1 MIRLAKYLSNDGKR
15 PSLDVTFTR
24 GVQGRKLNLPL
35 RGTPASTGRRI
46 WPAGGRLP
54 WVFNFGFQGLFRA
67 LHFCTTS
74 SIQINILHI
83 VCERCMR
90 FGCVKFCFFFIFF
103 WAVLNFG
110 FSVLNFGF
118 CSRLERFDPSFWSQS
133 PPKTR
138 SRDPK
143 TVPIGA
149 QRAPK
154 THLRPKFKTLGSTEG
169 MRDEF
174 GSKFKMACV

>member
-1 MIRLAKYLSNDGKR
+1 M
-15 PSLDVTFTR
+15 
-24 GVQGRKLNLPL
+24 
-35 RGTPASTGRRI
+35 
-46 WPAGGRLP
+46 
-54 WVFNFGFQGLFRA
+54 
-67 LHFCTTS
+67 
-74 SIQINILHI
+74 
-83 VCERCMR
+83 
-90 FGCVKFCFFFIFF
+90 
-103 WAVLNFG
+103 LNFG

-118 CSRLERFDPSFWSQS
+118 CSRLERFVPSFWSQS

-174 GSKFKMACV
+174 GSKFKMTCV